1 MVWFGYFFA
10 IEFVWVLYILHINFY
25 KIYSLPLSIVFIIL
39 LIVSYAVQKLFSLM
53 WSHLSIFAFVAFA
66 FGVKSKKSLP
76 RPVSESLSP
85 RRKYRSFMV
94 SGLLFKSYSTLS
106 CFCVWYN
113 IYCCSVAKLCLTL
126 CDPMDCRAQ
135 GSSILHCLLD
145 FAQICVH

>member
-1 MVWFGYFFA
+1 MQALIIFCSV
-10 IEFVWVLYILHINFY
+10 
-25 KIYSLPLSIVFIIL
+25 SLLFIL
-39 LIVSYAVQKLFSLM
+39 LIVSYAGRKLFSLM
-53 WSHLSIFAFVAFA
+53 CSYLSIFAFVAFA

-94 SGLLFKSYSTLS
+94 SGLLFKSYSILS

-126 CDPMDCRAQ
+126 CDPVDCSAP
-135 GSSILHCLLD
+135 GSSILHFLLV
-145 FAQICVH
+145 FAQIRVR